1 MKSIVKRNFLSELQ
15 AIDWDFVGENTSDAG
30 VGLHWYPARF
40 VPQIPSNLVGYF
52 SEKGDTV
59 LDPFCGC
66 GTALLESF
74 RLDRKPIGIDINP
87 VAILITKAKLTNISI
102 EQIESFT
109 AKVTS
114 SIAKKLLT
122 KGDITV
128 SAVPNL
134 EENSRWYHPE
144 TLVEL
149 ASIYSVILDLD
160 DNLPEKIISKCCFSA
175 ILNRVCSQDRH
186 FGWIC
191 DGVHPTELKYKK
203 ASEAFNQK
211 LVQFTNFIGY
221 FRQSLKATEPRV
233 TTYEDVDIHQ
243 ADSRDLTKLVSD
255 NRVDLIITSPPYL
268 SVTDYNKSSRLT
280 MLWFGPDNWE
290 GLKQSEIGARFK
302 RARKSSLEDYIEDS
316 HKYMAEFHRVLDNK
330 KYLCLIIG
338 ESSSHPA
345 YVELLLNI
353 AQEIGFD
360 RMQNIRRNISVKR
373 RRLFPRVQTE
383 EIVILRKRK

>member
-1 MKSIVKRNFLSELQ
+1 MESIVKKNFLSELQ
-15 AIDWDFVGENTSDAG
+15 AIDWDFVGENTADAG

-40 VPQIPSNLVGYF
+40 VPQIPSNLIGYF

-66 GTALLESF
+66 GTTLLESF
-74 RLDRKPIGIDINP
+74 RLDRKPIGIDISP

-109 AKVTS
+109 AKTTS
-114 SIAKKLLT
+114 SIAQKLLT
-122 KGDITV
+122 KGDITLR
-128 SAVPNL
+128 AVPNL

-144 TLVEL
+144 TLAEL

-160 DNLPEKIISKCCFSA
+160 DNSPEKIIGKCCFSA

-191 DGVHPTELKYKK
+191 DGVHPSELKYKK
-203 ASEAFNQK
+203 ASAAFNEK
-211 LVQFTNFIGY
+211 LVQFTNFVGH

-233 TTYEDVDIHQ
+233 TSYDNIDIHQ
-243 ADSRDLTKLVSD
+243 ADSRDLTKFVGD
-255 NRVDLIITSPPYL
+255 NRVDLVITSPPYL

-290 GLKQSEIGARFK
+290 ELKQSEIGARFK
-302 RARKSSLEDYIEDS
+302 RARKGSLEDYIEDS
-316 HKYMAEFHRVLDNK
+316 RKCITEFHRVLNNE
-330 KYLCLIIG
+330 KYLCMIIG

-345 YVELLLNI
+345 YAESLLNI

-360 RMQNIRRNISVKR
+360 RIQNIRRNISVKR

-383 EIVILRKRK
+383 EIIILRKRE